1 MVSVVFFSIFIE
13 SEYPKIDT
21 ECAGENDVVALV
33 LDMEANKVH
42 FQKNTNKAVEVNL
55 NLDGLGLYP
64 CITVEIAFGAIQIVE
79 DYFWA
84 PNDSEVVSL

>member
-13 SEYPKIDT
+13 SGRPKTNT
-21 ECAGENDVVALV
+21 ECAGENDVVALM
-33 LDMEANKVH
+33 LDMEANKVY

-64 CITVEIAFGAIQIVE
+64 CITVENDFGAIQILE
-79 DYFWA
+79 DDFWA